1 MPGDDGWRKCR
12 VGRAQR
18 APPFSSFILS
28 PGMVDRESRP
38 GQDGRDERVAMVYK
52 NVRPVVLLWLV
63 AAAVML
69 PITICVLVGLGRL
82 LGGMGDAAGSLVL
95 ERIGLALGIAWVLD
109 LVFLV
114 LWLAIQRLLECGGPP
129 ETGEEP

>member
-1 MPGDDGWRKCR
+1 
-12 VGRAQR
+12 
-18 APPFSSFILS
+18 
-28 PGMVDRESRP
+28 
-38 GQDGRDERVAMVYK
+38 MVYK